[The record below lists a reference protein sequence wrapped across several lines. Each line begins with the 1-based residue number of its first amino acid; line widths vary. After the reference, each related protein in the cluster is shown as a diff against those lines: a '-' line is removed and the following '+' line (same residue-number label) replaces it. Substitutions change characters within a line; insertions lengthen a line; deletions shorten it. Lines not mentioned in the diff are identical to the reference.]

1 MVAVAKAKKRL
12 LAQHFCPLNMQ
23 SKKSFTVIMEEK
35 LKKKETNKK
44 RQCCVHRHGNYMK
57 ALSQQQ
63 P

>member
-44 RQCCVHRHGNYMK
+44 GN
-57 ALSQQQ
+57 AVCTDTVTT
-63 P
+63 